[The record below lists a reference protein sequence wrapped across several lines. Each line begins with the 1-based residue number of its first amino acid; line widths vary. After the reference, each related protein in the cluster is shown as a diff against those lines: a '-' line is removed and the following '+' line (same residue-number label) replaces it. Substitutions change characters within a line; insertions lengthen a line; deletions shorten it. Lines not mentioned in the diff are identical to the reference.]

1 MATRERMSVLD
12 LPFWAYGNTT
22 TRQQIAMAIQFDG
35 APSRELLRERLG
47 AALTAFPRLHQVVAE
62 TPLRVARPFWRDVD
76 VDVDAHFRDADLG
89 DDADFDDVLAL
100 LSRVQSQPFDPSR
113 PMWRAWWCR
122 LGDGSTALAFVIH
135 HSCADGLS
143 ISDLARAL
151 SDDPA
156 PRRTPAPAPTPPSA
170 AAPPPPE
177 TIGDRGGD
185 RGGDSG
191 GDSGGDRGGDAGGEG
206 DGDGDGLVGAA
217 RNFLSHLGRTRAP
230 VWTGPLSQARRLD
243 TTAVALADLR
253 GLRRTHGV
261 AFNDVVQ
268 TVVGLAVASILE
280 DPTPDEVVFS
290 MPLLVTDRAPDAV
303 TGELTS
309 NQVSLNLRVPLTL
322 SPLAMLAAVAERTT
336 ELRDEV
342 GDVKRMVAVASRMPR
357 QAVMAVTRR
366 KISGANMISSNVPSD
381 NMAVYDGVPVRR
393 FAFWSPIA
401 PSCPV
406 AVTIATCGD
415 TVEFCVQWDPR
426 RAPEAAE
433 LSAALPRALR
443 ALQEATAASAPP
455 TDDAPDDG
463 PT

>member
-22 TRQQIAMAIQFDG
+22 TRQQIPMAIGFDG
-35 APSRELLRERLG
+35 APSRDLLRERL
-47 AALTAFPRLHQVVAE
+47 ATAIVRFPRLHQVVAE

-76 VDVDAHFRDADLG
+76 VDVDAHFHDAELG

-122 LGDGSTALAFVIH
+122 LGDGTRALAFAIH
-135 HSCADGLS
+135 HSCADGLT

-156 PRRTPAPAPTPPSA
+156 PQPPSASPTPPPPPA
-170 AAPPPPE
+170 AAPSP
-177 TIGDRGGD
+177 GDRT
-185 RGGDSG
+185 
-191 GDSGGDRGGDAGGEG
+191 G
-206 DGDGDGLVGAA
+206 DGTDNGDGVVAAA

-230 VWTGPLSQARRLD
+230 IWAGPLSQERRL
-243 TTAVALADLR
+243 ASVPLPLADLR
-253 GLRRTHGV
+253 ELRRAHGV

-268 TVVGLAVASILE
+268 TVVGLAVASILD

-290 MPLLVTDRAPDAV
+290 MPLLVTDRTPDAV
-303 TGELTS
+303 TGELPS
-309 NQVSLNLRVPLTL
+309 NQVSLNLRVPVGMAPLQLL
-322 SPLAMLAAVAERTT
+322 SAVAERTT

-366 KISGANMISSNVPSD
+366 KIAGANMISSNVPSD

-393 FAFWSPIA
+393 FAFWSPLA
-401 PSCPV
+401 PSCPL

-415 TVEFCVQWDPR
+415 TLEFCVQYDPR
-426 RAPEAAE
+426 LVPEAAG
-433 LSAALPRALR
+433 LSDALPRALR
-443 ALQEATAASAPP
+443 ALQEASAAASPP
-455 TDDAPDDG
+455 PDDAP
-463 PT
+463 T